1 MAKPALGRG
10 LGDLMQG
17 TKVAG
22 SPADPPSDAA
32 GAGETN
38 LAPGLTSFLRGA
50 KPAETVPEESAA
62 IPKEVFPPR
71 PRPTQLIQVSLIGA
85 DLLLSGLAAV
95 MVFKRTAPLSPGEGW
110 LCFAAVALGAWLSCL
125 AVMLDSPSE

>member
-17 TKVAG
+17 TKVVG
-22 SPADPPSDAA
+22 VPADPPSDAA
-32 GAGETN
+32 GAGESN
-38 LAPGLTSFLRGA
+38 MAPGLTSFLRVA
-50 KPAETVPEESAA
+50 KPTETVPEESA
-62 IPKEVFPPR
+62 PTPQHVVPPR

-85 DLLLSGLAAV
+85 DLLLSGMAAV

-125 AVMLDSPSE
+125 AVMLGPPQE